1 MQLHQSIKPMSY
13 VKAHMAEIICDV
25 AETGN
30 PLVITQ
36 NGEVKAVLIDVREY
50 DAMRE
55 SLAILKML
63 ATSSKEIKE
72 GKTRDADDVF
82 ADLEAKLEVASNK
95 RHGQK

>member
-1 MQLHQSIKPMSY
+1 VQLHQTIKPISY
-13 VKAHMAEIICDV
+13 VKAHAAEIIRNV

-36 NGEVKAVLIDVREY
+36 NGEAKAVLIDVREY

-55 SLAILKML
+55 SLAMLKML
-63 ATSSKEIKE
+63 AVSSREIKQ

-82 ADLEAKLEVASNK
+82 ADLEAKLVSK
-95 RHGQK
+95 RHAQK